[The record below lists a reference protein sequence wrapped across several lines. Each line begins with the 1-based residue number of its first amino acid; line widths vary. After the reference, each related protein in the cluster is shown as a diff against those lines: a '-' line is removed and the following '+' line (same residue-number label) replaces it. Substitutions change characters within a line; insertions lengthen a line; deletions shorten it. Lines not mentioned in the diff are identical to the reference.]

1 MNRQPPRWSE
11 ACQRAR
17 SYASEPLAWY
27 PYPAAISFFYV
38 LLLTAH
44 VIFGTTSRLG
54 MPSDVITF
62 PSDTRKDSAIWLSV
76 TPIGKEIVVATA
88 DRKVFRWPQE
98 VHGMEPLK
106 PFIAYLKGAVAKEV
120 EAAALQKAA
129 FQHQTTAVI
138 AADQRL
144 KYLHVRPLLY
154 AFAAAG
160 IADYAFET
168 QNPLLGDA
176 RP

>member
-1 MNRQPPRWSE
+1 MRRPPPQWSE
-11 ACQRAR
+11 ACQRTRQYLAV
-17 SYASEPLAWY
+17 PLAWY
-27 PYPAAISFFYV
+27 PYPAAISFFLV

-44 VIFGTTSRLG
+44 VIFGTSSRLG
-54 MPSDVITF
+54 TPSDVITF
-62 PSDTRKDSAIWLSV
+62 PSETRKDAAIWISV

-98 VHGMEPLK
+98 VRGMEPLA
-106 PFIAYLKGAVAKEV
+106 PFIKYLKGAVAKEI
-120 EAAALQKAA
+120 EAAALQKVV
-129 FQHQTTAVI
+129 FEHQTTAVI

-160 IADYAFET
+160 IAEYAFET

>member
-1 MNRQPPRWSE
+1 MRKSPLWSE
-11 ACQRAR
+11 ACQRSRQYLA
-17 SYASEPLAWY
+17 EPLGWY
-27 PYPAAISFFYV
+27 PYPAAISFFLV

-54 MPSDVITF
+54 TPSDVITF
-62 PSDTRKDSAIWLSV
+62 PSETRKDSAIWMSV
-76 TPIGKEIVVATA
+76 TPIGKEVVVATA
-88 DRKVFRWPQE
+88 DRKVFRWPLE
-98 VHGMEPLK
+98 VHGMEPLA
-106 PFIAYLKGAVAKEV
+106 PFVSYLKAAVAKEI

-129 FQHQTTAVI
+129 YQHQTTAVI

-144 KYLHVRPLLY
+144 KYLHIRPLLY

-168 QNPLLGDA
+168 QNPVLGDS

>member
-1 MNRQPPRWSE
+1 MQRPAPRWSE

-17 SYASEPLAWY
+17 QHLAEPLGWY
-27 PYPAAISFFYV
+27 PYPFAISFFLV

-54 MPSDVITF
+54 TPSDVITF
-62 PSDTRKDSAIWLSV
+62 PSEARKDSALWLSV

-98 VHGMEPLK
+98 VRDMTPLK
-106 PFIAYLKGAVAKEV
+106 PFIAYLKNAIAKEI
-120 EAAALQKAA
+120 EAAALRKAVYE
-129 FQHQTTAVI
+129 HQTTAVI

-144 KYLHVRPLLY
+144 KYLHIRPILY

-160 IADYAFET
+160 ISGYAFET